1 MTFEFRVPEE
11 KYFHSVKM
19 LMNKEYGPFDWN
31 YSLLADVICNQKYIG
46 NVLTMEDDNGD
57 EILAFNT
64 IVPIMDI

>member
-11 KYFHSVKM
+11 KYYHSVKM

-31 YSLLADVICNQKYIG
+31 VSILADAICQQKYIG
-46 NVLTMEDDNGD
+46 NLLTMENESGD

-64 IVPIMDI
+64 IVPLVDL